1 MYTMAIAQKKM
12 LGESLVELG
21 LITAEQL
28 RQAELEAKADAETL
42 RKILTKKGLI
52 SEEDLTAFLSQEFDL
67 PSIDLA
73 NYLIDPEII
82 DLVPEE
88 LARKHLFIPILK
100 ISNDLTVAMVDPSD
114 VFAVD
119 ELHMKT
125 GLNIE
130 PAIVTE
136 TGLKKALDQHYGAKG
151 TLEEIIGSL
160 DRGKLEI
167 KPGQETELK
176 KLQGIAEEPPVIKLV
191 NIMIIEAVHQGA
203 SDIHIEPEEDTLKI
217 RFRIDGL
224 LHERTGPP
232 KYLQSAVISR
242 IKVMAEL
249 DISERRI
256 PQDGRIQMK
265 MEGRDID
272 IRVSCILTIYGE
284 NVVLRLLDRSQVILE
299 LKQLG
304 FSSSILAQYK
314 KLISFPHGI
323 ILVCGPTG
331 SGKTTTLYASLN
343 AINSED
349 KNIITIEDPIEY
361 HLAGVR
367 QMQVNPKIGLSF
379 AESLPAVLRQD
390 PDIIMVGEIR
400 NSETAKAAVQA
411 ALTGHLVFSTLHT
424 NDAPSAITRLVDM
437 GVEPFLISSS
447 VIGVLSQRLVRTIC
461 GGCKGKG
468 CKGCLQT
475 GLRGRIGIFELM
487 IPDENVRELITTK
500 ASTDQ
505 IRKTAIEA
513 GMQLLRKNGKEKV
526 NDGIT
531 TIEEVMRVTEEV

>member
-1 MYTMAIAQKKM
+1 MATAQKTM
-12 LGESLVELG
+12 LGESLVEKG

-28 RQAELEAKADAETL
+28 RQADMEAKADGKPL
-42 RKILTKKGLI
+42 RNILTKKGLI
-52 SEEDLTAFLSQEFDL
+52 SDEDLTVFLSQEFDL
-67 PSIDLA
+67 PFIDLM
-73 NYLIDPEII
+73 NYLLEPEII
-82 DLVPEE
+82 DLVPED
-88 LARKHLFIPILK
+88 LARKHLLIPILK
-100 ISNDLTVAMVDPSD
+100 IGNDLTVAMVEPSD

-119 ELHMKT
+119 ELRMKT

-130 PAIVTE
+130 PAVATE

-151 TLEEIIGSL
+151 TLEEVIASL

-167 KPGQETELK
+167 KPGQEMELK
-176 KLQGIAEEPPVIKLV
+176 KLRGIAEEPPVIKLV

-203 SDIHIEPEEDTLKI
+203 SDIHIEPEEDTLRI

-224 LHERTGPP
+224 LHDRTGPP

-242 IKVMAEL
+242 IKVMADM
-249 DISERRI
+249 DISERRV

-272 IRVSCILTIYGE
+272 IRVSCIPTIHGE

-299 LKQLG
+299 PMQLG
-304 FSSSILAQYK
+304 FSPSILTQYA
-314 KLISFPHGI
+314 KLIRSPHGI

-343 AINSED
+343 VINSED

-361 HLAGVR
+361 HLPGIR
-367 QMQVNPKIGLSF
+367 QMQVNPKVGLRFTEGLS
-379 AESLPAVLRQD
+379 AVLRQD
-390 PDIIMVGEIR
+390 PDVIMVGEIR
-400 NSETAKAAVQA
+400 NVETAKAAVQA

-424 NDAPSAITRLVDM
+424 NDAPGAVTRLLDM

-461 GGCKGKG
+461 AECKGEGCKA
-468 CKGCLQT
+468 CLQS
-475 GLRGRIGIFELM
+475 GLRGRLGIFELM
-487 IPDENVRELITTK
+487 IPSEEIRSLITAK
-500 ASTDQ
+500 ASADE
-505 IRKTAIEA
+505 IRKAAIKA
-513 GMQLLRKNGKEKV
+513 GMQLLCEDGRKKV
-526 NDGIT
+526 EDGIT
-531 TIEEVMRVTEEV
+531 TMQEVMRVTEEA

>member
-42 RKILTKKGLI
+42 QKILTKKGLI

-73 NYLIDPEII
+73 NYLIEPEII
-82 DLVPEE
+82 DLVPEA
-88 LARKHLFIPILK
+88 LARKHLMIPILK
-100 ISNDLTVAMVDPSD
+100 IGNDLTVAMVDPSD

-119 ELHMKT
+119 ELNMKT

-130 PAIVTE
+130 SAVTTE
-136 TGLKKALDQHYGAKG
+136 AGLKKALDQHYGAKG
-151 TLEEIIGSL
+151 TLEEVIGSL

-191 NIMIIEAVHQGA
+191 NIMIIEAVHQGS

-272 IRVSCILTIYGE
+272 IRVSCIPTIYGE

-343 AINSED
+343 TINSED

-361 HLAGVR
+361 HLPGVR

-468 CKGCLQT
+468 CKECLQT

-487 IPDENVRELITTK
+487 IPDENIRELITAK
-500 ASTDQ
+500 ASADQ

-513 GMQLLRKNGKEKV
+513 GMQLLRKDGKEKV

-531 TIEEVMRVTEEV
+531 TKEEVVRVTEEV

>member
-1 MYTMAIAQKKM
+1 M
-12 LGESLVELG
+12 VE
-21 LITAEQL
+21 
-28 RQAELEAKADAETL
+28 
-42 RKILTKKGLI
+42 
-52 SEEDLTAFLSQEFDL
+52 
-67 PSIDLA
+67 
-73 NYLIDPEII
+73 
-82 DLVPEE
+82 
-88 LARKHLFIPILK
+88 
-100 ISNDLTVAMVDPSD
+100 PSD

-119 ELHMKT
+119 ELRMKT

-130 PAIVTE
+130 PAVATE

-151 TLEEIIGSL
+151 TLEEVIGSL
-160 DRGKLEI
+160 DRGRLEI

-203 SDIHIEPEEDTLKI
+203 SDIHIEPEEDTLRI

-249 DISERRI
+249 DISERRV

-272 IRVSCILTIYGE
+272 IRVSCIPTIYGE
-284 NVVLRLLDRSQVILE
+284 NVVLRLLDRSQIILE

-304 FSSSILAQYK
+304 FSSSNLIQYK
-314 KLISFPHGI
+314 KLICAPHGI

-361 HLAGVR
+361 HLAGIR
-367 QMQVNPKIGLSF
+367 QMQVNHKIDLGFAEGLS
-379 AESLPAVLRQD
+379 AVLRQD
-390 PDIIMVGEIR
+390 PDVIMVGEIR
-400 NSETAKAAVQA
+400 NAETAKAAVQA

-424 NDAPSAITRLVDM
+424 NDAPSAVTRLVDM

-461 GGCKGKG
+461 TECKGKG
-468 CKGCLQT
+468 CKRCLQT

-487 IPDENVRELITTK
+487 RPSEEIRRLITEKASADQLRNVAIQEGMHLLREDGQKKINEGITTK
-500 ASTDQ
+500 
-505 IRKTAIEA
+505 
-513 GMQLLRKNGKEKV
+513 
-526 NDGIT
+526 
-531 TIEEVMRVTEEV
+531 EEVMRVTEEI